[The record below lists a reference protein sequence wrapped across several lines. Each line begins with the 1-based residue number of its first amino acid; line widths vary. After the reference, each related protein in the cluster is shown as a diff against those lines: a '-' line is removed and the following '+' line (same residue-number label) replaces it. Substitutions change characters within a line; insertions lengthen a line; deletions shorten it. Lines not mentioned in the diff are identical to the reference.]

1 MNPNKRYQQ
10 LERWA
15 IETLDSS
22 QIKIN
27 PINSDASFRN
37 YFRVSDH
44 SGTTYVIMD
53 SPPDKENNEQFI
65 FISELLTKM
74 EIPSTTVYAKDLSM
88 GFFLL
93 SDLGS
98 VTLLDHNLETATLEE
113 RREAFYDANMEPKP
127 FETRLAAKREELYSE
142 AIKILLLIQK
152 NGNAFLDQ
160 LPAYD
165 AELLETEMNLFI
177 DWYCIKELGMNV
189 EELNEFNLSECFK
202 YLSDSVLRQ
211 PQVFVHRDYHSR
223 NIMISKRGEIGII
236 DFQDAVVG
244 PITYDLVSLLRDC
257 YIELPVVE
265 IRHWLKMVYQRLIKE
280 DLLDISY
287 EKFEVDFDLM
297 GCQRHLKA
305 IGIFSRL
312 KYRDGKLNYIKDVPR
327 TLRYLKKISKKYD
340 VLEPLYNFVNSTHKQ

>member
-1 MNPNKRYQQ
+1 MNPKKRYQL

-15 IETLDSS
+15 METLDSS
-22 QIKIN
+22 QIEIN

-37 YFRVSDH
+37 YFRVSDR
-44 SGTTYVIMD
+44 SGATYVIMD

-74 EIPSTTVYAKDLSM
+74 EIPSTSVYAKDLST

-93 SDLGS
+93 SDLGP
-98 VTLLDHNLETATLEE
+98 VTLLEHNLE
-113 RREAFYDANMEPKP
+113 EAKSHDQEARGRYTDVN
-127 FETRLAAKREELYSE
+127 FETTVQAKREKLYDE
-142 AIKILLLIQK
+142 AINTLFLIQK

-160 LPAYD
+160 LPIYD
-165 AELLETEMNLFI
+165 AELLVSEMNLFL
-177 DWYCIKELGMNV
+177 DWYCMQELGMNV
-189 EELNEFNLSECFK
+189 LELNGFNLSECFK
-202 YLSDSVLRQ
+202 YLSDSALKQ

-223 NIMISKRGEIGII
+223 NIMISQRGEIGII
-236 DFQDAVVG
+236 DFQDAVLG

-257 YIELPVVE
+257 YIELSDLE
-265 IRHWLKMVYQRLIKE
+265 IRERLQNAYQRLIKE
-280 DLLDISY
+280 NMLDISY

-305 IGIFSRL
+305 VGIFSRL
-312 KYRDGKLNYIKDVPR
+312 KHRDGKLNYIKDVPR

-340 VLEPLYNFVNSTHKQ
+340 VLEPLHNFFNSIHKR